1 MAAVEKDGPNAD
13 QIEFWNGE
21 GGQKFIK
28 YQNALDEM
36 LEPFGNETISRL
48 GIKSGEVVLDIG
60 CGCGATT
67 LEIARR
73 VGAKGEAVGVDIS
86 EPMLARAED
95 AAAHAE
101 LTNIFFER
109 ADVETGVLHRDSF
122 DAAFSRFGIM
132 FFETPETALTNVGK
146 MLHDKGR
153 IGFACWQPLE
163 KNPWIAMQIEV
174 VMPLIDE
181 PPAPLGP
188 EDPGPFSFADPD
200 RVRRILTTAGFGDI
214 QIESYAPE
222 IVIGATHDLDDAA
235 EFALDMGPASRLLAD
250 ASAEVKAK
258 SLEGVKEAFG
268 RFHTDKGVVLE
279 SAAWIVT
286 ASK

>member
-1 MAAVEKDGPNAD
+1 MATVENDGPNAE

-36 LEPFGNETISRL
+36 LEPFGDETISHL
-48 GIKSGEVVLDIG
+48 GVKSGEVVLDIG

-95 AAAHAE
+95 VASRADV
-101 LTNIFFER
+101 TNVFFEH

-132 FFETPETALTNVGK
+132 FFKTPETALTNVCN
-146 MLHDKGR
+146 MLHDRGR
-153 IGFACWQPLE
+153 IGFACWQALDR
-163 KNPWIAMQIEV
+163 NPWIAMQMQV

-200 RVRRILTTAGFGDI
+200 RVRRILSTAGFRNIELDSFAPDI
-214 QIESYAPE
+214 
-222 IVIGATHDLDDAA
+222 VVGATHDLEDAV

-250 ASAEVKAK
+250 ASDEVKAK
-258 SLEGVKEAFG
+258 ALAGVKDAFAPY
-268 RFHTDKGVVLE
+268 HTDRGVVLP